1 MNGHNCKTASCGGV
15 IQDGYCDTCGNAPAV
30 EVKANVSSPNT
41 AAKPAPAA
49 VAASP
54 AVTNGAKCGDAACQ
68 GLYEDGYCNTCGNAA
83 TASPSSSAPAAQ
95 PGLSHRTGGTRASNK
110 TSGTA
115 LSGVTSAT
123 STRVSRGTR
132 VSSSQRQLG
141 LGLVAVPVI
150 PKSDPL
156 KALMAEAKVPAN
168 KRICGGYLK
177 SGDPCGNVLDKREKG
192 FCPKC
197 QTKYNFI
204 AGLDKG
210 ELVAGQYEVLG
221 CIAFGGMGWIYLAK
235 DVTLARYVVLKGLV
249 NQDDKA
255 LAEAAVAERQFLAEV
270 KHANIVG
277 VYTCV
282 QHANAKGSAA
292 YTVMEYVG
300 GRTLKSLRK
309 ERGPLPIAE
318 VAAYMHC
325 VLGAFAYMHRLG
337 LIYNDFKPDNV
348 MLEVDDIKV
357 IDLGGVTRA
366 TNTDGDIYSTVGYA
380 APELATKGPSP
391 ASDIYTLARTMAVL
405 CTEFKGFQTT
415 NEHKLL
421 TPDDEPVYAQYESFY
436 RFLLKATHEN
446 PNMRFQSA
454 DEMDEQLLGVMR
466 DAVAIDTGKA
476 CPGNSGRFGY
486 DRMLERDVAQ
496 QQVVDIAS
504 LPRLRMDTQDPAA
517 TIILNGMGGGSS
529 ADLKRQEGV
538 IVSALE
544 QYPDSH
550 EAKLALARNLIEQGQ
565 YDKGEA
571 TLKEIEAADAF
582 DWRVIWYRGVS
593 FLARS
598 QYDSAASAFDTCFD
612 EVPGELAPRLAL
624 AVVSELK
631 KSADDA
637 IHFYR
642 SVSRVDPGYATALF
656 GQARL
661 LAAQGKTNE
670 AVMALAMVPQ
680 TSSLYV
686 DAQKALAKT
695 LIQSGGSG
703 GGKQP
708 AADDLNKAAQTIE
721 ALVLTGI
728 EKLTMV
734 QELFTAAL
742 SYVTSK
748 QGALK
753 LLDKEVPEM
762 EVRTRLEAAYRDLA
776 RLAHDDGERI
786 RLVDLANQVRPR
798 TAF

>member
-30 EVKANVSSPNT
+30 EVKAAAHAASVST
-41 AAKPAPAA
+41 VAPPA
-49 VAASP
+49 VAVSNS
-54 AVTNGAKCGDAACQ
+54 VVNGAKCSDAACAGQ
-68 GLYEDGYCNTCGNAA
+68 YEDGFCNTCGNAA
-83 TASPSSSAPAAQ
+83 AVPSASSAASAAQ
-95 PGLSHRTGGTRASNK
+95 GAALSHRTGGSRISNK

-115 LSGVTSAT
+115 LSGVASAT

-309 ERGPLPIAE
+309 ERGPLPVSE
-318 VAAYMHC
+318 VLAYMHC
-325 VLGAFAYMHRLG
+325 VLGAFAYMHRIG

-366 TNTDGDIYSTVGYA
+366 SNTDGDIYSTVGYA

-405 CTEFKGFQTT
+405 CTEFKGFQNT

-421 TPDDEPVYAQYESFY
+421 TPSDEPVYAQYESFY

-466 DAVAIDTGKA
+466 DAVAIDAGKP
-476 CPGNSGRFGY
+476 CPGNSSRFGY
-486 DRMLERDVAQ
+486 DRLLEREAAQ
-496 QQVVDIAS
+496 QQVVDIHS

-517 TIILNGMGGGSS
+517 TIILNGMGGGTS

-550 EAKLALARNLIEQGQ
+550 EAKLALARNQIEQGQ
-565 YDKGEA
+565 FDKAEA
-571 TLKEIEAADAF
+571 ALKEIEAVDAF

-593 FLARS
+593 FLARG
-598 QYDSAASAFDTCFD
+598 QYDGAASAFDTCFD

-624 AVVSELK
+624 GVVSELK
-631 KSADDA
+631 KSVEDA

-642 SVSRVDPGYATALF
+642 SVSRVDAGYATALF

-670 AVMALAMVPQ
+670 AVVALAMVPQ

-686 DAQKALAKT
+686 DAQKALAKI
-695 LIQSGGSG
+695 LIGG

-708 AADDLNKAAQTIE
+708 AADDLNRAAQTIE

-728 EKLTMV
+728 EKLTML

-742 SYVTSK
+742 GYVTSK

-762 EVRTRLEAAYRDLA
+762 EVRTRLEAACRDLA
-776 RLAHDDGERI
+776 RLAHDEVERI

>member
-1 MNGHNCKTASCGGV
+1 MNGHKCTTSSCGGV
-15 IQDGYCDTCGNAPAV
+15 IQDGYCDTCGNAPVA
-30 EVKANVSSPNT
+30 EVKASTSS
-41 AAKPAPAA
+41 KPAPTA
-49 VAASP
+49 VASA
-54 AVTNGAKCGDAACQ
+54 AAAAIINGAKCGDAACQ

-83 TASPSSSAPAAQ
+83 TAAPSSTASPATPA
-95 PGLSHRTGGTRASNK
+95 GLSHRTGGSRISNK

-115 LSGVTSAT
+115 LSGVASAT

-132 VSSSQRQLG
+132 VSTSQRQLG

-235 DVTLARYVVLKGLV
+235 DITLARYVVLKGLV

-325 VLGAFAYMHRLG
+325 VLGAFGYMHRLG

-366 TNTDGDIYSTVGYA
+366 SNTDGDIYSTVGYA

-421 TPDDEPVYAQYESFY
+421 TPDEEPVYAQYESFY

-466 DAVAIDTGKA
+466 DAVAIDSGKA
-476 CPGNSGRFGY
+476 CPGKSNRFTH
-486 DRMLERDVAQ
+486 DRLNDRDVAQ
-496 QQVVDIAS
+496 QQVVDMGS
-504 LPRLRMDTQDPAA
+504 LPRLLLDTQDPAA
-517 TIILNGMGGGSS
+517 TIILNGLGGN
-529 ADLKRQEGV
+529 DLKRQEGV

-571 TLKEIEAADAF
+571 TLKEIEAIDAF

-593 FLARS
+593 FLARG
-598 QYDSAASAFDTCFD
+598 QYDNALSAFDTCFD

-670 AVMALAMVPQ
+670 AVVALAMVPQ

-695 LIQSGGSG
+695 LINGSG
-703 GGKQP
+703 NQKP

-776 RLAHDDGERI
+776 RLAHDEGERI

>member
-1 MNGHNCKTASCGGV
+1 MNGHKCTTSSCGGV
-15 IQDGYCDTCGNAPAV
+15 IQDGYCDTCGNAPVA
-30 EVKANVSSPNT
+30 EVKASTSS
-41 AAKPAPAA
+41 KPAPTA
-49 VAASP
+49 VASA
-54 AVTNGAKCGDAACQ
+54 AAAAIINGAKCGDAACQ

-83 TASPSSSAPAAQ
+83 TAAPSSTSAPA
-95 PGLSHRTGGTRASNK
+95 GLSHRTGGSRISNK

-115 LSGVTSAT
+115 LSGVASAT

-132 VSSSQRQLG
+132 VSTSQRQLG

-235 DVTLARYVVLKGLV
+235 DITLARYVVLKGLV

-325 VLGAFAYMHRLG
+325 VLGAFGYMHRLG

-366 TNTDGDIYSTVGYA
+366 SNTDGDIYSTVGYA

-421 TPDDEPVYAQYESFY
+421 TPDEEPVYAQYESFY

-466 DAVAIDTGKA
+466 DAVAIDSGKA
-476 CPGNSGRFGY
+476 CPGKSNRFTH
-486 DRMLERDVAQ
+486 DRLNDRDVAQ
-496 QQVVDIAS
+496 QQVVDMGS
-504 LPRLRMDTQDPAA
+504 LPRLLLDTQDPAA
-517 TIILNGMGGGSS
+517 TIILNGLGGN
-529 ADLKRQEGV
+529 DLKRQEGV

-571 TLKEIEAADAF
+571 TLKEIEAIDAF

-593 FLARS
+593 FLARG
-598 QYDSAASAFDTCFD
+598 QYDNALSAFDTCFD

-670 AVMALAMVPQ
+670 AVVALAMVPQ

-695 LIQSGGSG
+695 LINGSG
-703 GGKQP
+703 NQKP

-776 RLAHDDGERI
+776 RLAHDEGERI

>member
-1 MNGHNCKTASCGGV
+1 MNGQNCQASACGGV
-15 IQDGYCDTCGNAPAV
+15 IQDGYCDTCGNAPAAV
-30 EVKANVSSPNT
+30 TVAPAKT
-41 AAKPAPAA
+41 AAPTA
-49 VAASP
+49 VATSSAI
-54 AVTNGAKCGDAACQ
+54 VDGHKCSDSACAGQ
-68 GLYEDGYCNTCGNAA
+68 YEDGYCNTCGNAA
-83 TASPSSSAPAAQ
+83 VAIPAAGSNAANA
-95 PGLSHRTGGTRASNK
+95 GLSHRTGGSRISNK
-110 TSGTA
+110 TSGTM
-115 LSGVTSAT
+115 LSGVASPA

-141 LGLVAVPVI
+141 LGLISVPVI

-156 KALMAEAKVPAN
+156 KALMAEAKVPAA
-168 KRICGGYLK
+168 KRICAGYLK
-177 SGDPCGNVLDKREKG
+177 SGDACGNVLDKREKG

-235 DVTLARYVVLKGLV
+235 DITLARYVVLKGLV

-309 ERGPLPIAE
+309 ERGPLPVSE
-318 VAAYMHC
+318 VLAYMHC
-325 VLGAFAYMHRLG
+325 VLGAFAYMHRIG

-366 TNTDGDIYSTVGYA
+366 SSTDGDIYSTVGYA

-391 ASDIYTLARTMAVL
+391 ASDIYTLARTIAVL
-405 CTEFKGFQTT
+405 CTEFKGFQ
-415 NEHKLL
+415 NSHEHQLR
-421 TPDDEPVYAQYESFY
+421 TPDEEPVYAQYESFY
-436 RFLLKATHEN
+436 RFLAKATHEN

-466 DAVAIDTGKA
+466 DAVAIESGKA
-476 CPGNSGRFGY
+476 CPGNSTRFGY
-486 DRMLERDVAQ
+486 DRLVERDVLA

-517 TIILNGMGGGSS
+517 TIILNGMGGTTSI
-529 ADLKRQEGV
+529 DLKRQEGV
-538 IVSALE
+538 IESALE

-550 EAKLALARNLIEQGQ
+550 EAKLALARNLIEQGE
-565 YDKGEA
+565 YPRAEA
-571 TLKEIEAADAF
+571 TLKEVEAADGF

-593 FLARS
+593 LMAQG
-598 QYDSAASAFDTCFD
+598 QYDTAAGAFDTCFD
-612 EVPGELAPRLAL
+612 EVPGELAPRLAM
-624 AVVSELK
+624 AIVCELNK
-631 KSADDA
+631 RPDDA

-642 SVSRVDPGYATALF
+642 AVSRVDPGYATALF

-661 LAAQGKTNE
+661 LSSQGKVDE
-670 AVMALAMVPQ
+670 AVNALALVPQ

-686 DAQKALAKT
+686 DAQKALAKA
-695 LIQSGGSG
+695 LISEGNS
-703 GGKQP
+703 KQP
-708 AADDLNKAAQTIE
+708 GADDLNRAAQTIE
-721 ALVLTGI
+721 ALVLTGVDQ
-728 EKLTMV
+728 LTMV
-734 QELFTAAL
+734 KELFTAAL

-753 LLDKEVPEM
+753 LLDKEVKEV

-776 RLAHDDGERI
+776 RLAHDDAEKI

>member
-1 MNGHNCKTASCGGV
+1 MNGHNCTTASCTGV

-30 EVKANVSSPNT
+30 EIKATASSP
-41 AAKPAPAA
+41 APVAVASSAA
-49 VAASP
+49 V
-54 AVTNGAKCGDAACQ
+54 NGAKCGDTACQ

-83 TASPSSSAPAAQ
+83 TAAPAASASATAQ
-95 PGLSHRTGGTRASNK
+95 PGGLSHRTGGTRISNK

-115 LSGVTSAT
+115 LSGVASAT

-235 DVTLARYVVLKGLV
+235 DITLARYVVLKGLV

-325 VLGAFAYMHRLG
+325 VLGAFAYMHRIG

-366 TNTDGDIYSTVGYA
+366 SSTDGDIYSTVGYA

-405 CTEFKGFQTT
+405 CTEFKGFQNS

-421 TPDDEPVYAQYESFY
+421 TPSEEPVYAQYESFY

-466 DAVAIDTGKA
+466 DAVAIDSGKP
-476 CPGNSGRFGY
+476 CPGNSARFGY
-486 DRMLERDVAQ
+486 DRMLERDVEQ
-496 QQVVDIAS
+496 QQVVDIGS

-550 EAKLALARNLIEQGQ
+550 EARLALARNLIEQGQ
-565 YDKGEA
+565 FDKAEA
-571 TLKEIEAADAF
+571 TLKEIEAVDAF

-593 FLARS
+593 FLARG

-642 SVSRVDPGYATALF
+642 SVSRVDAGYATALF

-695 LIQSGGSG
+695 LIGG

-742 SYVTSK
+742 GYVTSK

-776 RLAHDDGERI
+776 RLAHDEGERI

>member
-1 MNGHNCKTASCGGV
+1 MTQHKCKATSCGGV
-15 IQDGYCDTCGNAPAV
+15 IQDGYCDTCGNAP
-30 EVKANVSSPNT
+30 EVAAT
-41 AAKPAPAA
+41 AAPVASVDAAP
-49 VAASP
+49 VATGIVS
-54 AVTNGAKCGDAACQ
+54 GAKCTDASCA
-68 GLYEDGYCNTCGNAA
+68 GLYEDGYCNTCGNA
-83 TASPSSSAPAAQ
+83 PSTSGVAVAPASAAVSAKPGN
-95 PGLSHRTGGTRASNK
+95 PGLSHRTGGSRSNK

-115 LSGVTSAT
+115 LSGVAAT
-123 STRVSRGTR
+123 TATRVSRGTR
-132 VSSSQRQLG
+132 VSSNHRQLG
-141 LGLVAVPVI
+141 LGLVTVPLI
-150 PKSDPL
+150 AKSDPL
-156 KALMAEAKVPAN
+156 KALMAEAKVPAA
-168 KRICGGYLK
+168 KRICAGYLK

-197 QTKYNFI
+197 QTKYNFV

-235 DVTLARYVVLKGLV
+235 DITLARYVVLKGLV

-309 ERGPLPIAE
+309 ERGPLPVAE
-318 VAAYMHC
+318 VLAYMHC
-325 VLGAFAYMHRLG
+325 VLGAFAYMHRVG

-366 TNTDGDIYSTVGYA
+366 NSDGDIYSTVGYA
-380 APELATKGPSP
+380 APELAVKGPSP

-405 CTEFKGFQTT
+405 CTEFKGFQNTH
-415 NEHKLL
+415 EHKLRGA
-421 TPDDEPVYAQYESFY
+421 DEEPVYVQYDSFY

-466 DAVAIDTGKA
+466 DAVAIDSGKP
-476 CPGNSGRFGY
+476 CPGNSTRFGH
-486 DRMLERDVAQ
+486 DTLSERDVSE
-496 QQVVDIAS
+496 QQVIDLRS

-517 TIILNGMGGGSS
+517 TMILNGMGG
-529 ADLKRQEGV
+529 ADLKRQQAV
-538 IVSALE
+538 IEQALE

-550 EAKLALARNLIEQGQ
+550 EAKLALARNQIAQAQ
-565 YDKGEA
+565 YAEGEA
-571 TLKEIEAADAF
+571 TLKEVEAADPF
-582 DWRVIWYRGVS
+582 DWRVIWYRGTS
-593 FLARS
+593 FMAQG
-598 QYDSAASAFDTCFD
+598 QYASAASAFDTCFD
-612 EVPGELAPRLAL
+612 EVPGELAPRLAMGI
-624 AVVSELK
+624 VNELNK
-631 KSADDA
+631 QADDA
-637 IHFYR
+637 VHYYR
-642 SVSRVDPGYATALF
+642 AVSQVDSGYTTALF

-661 LAAQGKTNE
+661 LSSQGKTDE
-670 AVMALAMVPQ
+670 AVEALSMVPP

-686 DAQKALAKT
+686 DAQKELALV
-695 LIQSGGSG
+695 LINGASNTSASGSD
-703 GGKQP
+703 
-708 AADDLNKAAQTIE
+708 ALNKAAQTIE
-721 ALVLTGI
+721 ALVLTGAD
-728 EKLTMV
+728 KLVMV
-734 QELFTAAL
+734 KELFVAAL
-742 SYVTSK
+742 EFVGSK
-748 QGALK
+748 KGALK
-753 LLDKEVPEM
+753 MLNKEVPEA

-776 RLAHDDGERI
+776 RLAHDEGERI

>member
-1 MNGHNCKTASCGGV
+1 VRCHCLVCDDEIFWSERTDKLYCTVACRSKAWSRADRAEKRGNTDSV
-15 IQDGYCDTCGNAPAV
+15 WEQIQDFLVGTDLPAIGYALEITHPAYHHRTMDVCFPEAGRRTKRAPDASGRVRLRSTPYFLVTPFEAPRVPVVGDYRLILFLQGGERRVTNQVIRVGGAFPSVRFYDDKGRYDIAGNLVQKQVRNPTPKGRSMRAPRHTTQQRARTESMDKENGMLPIDRELRVQIRRKTKQNAELSERIVELEKQLAAQAAHVRHTAPAQRQV
-30 EVKANVSSPNT
+30 EGRQ
-41 AAKPAPAA
+41 PAA
-49 VAASP
+49 S
-54 AVTNGAKCGDAACQ
+54 
-68 GLYEDGYCNTCGNAA
+68 
-83 TASPSSSAPAAQ
+83 
-95 PGLSHRTGGTRASNK
+95 R
-110 TSGTA
+110 
-115 LSGVTSAT
+115 SGVAEPQSGA
-123 STRVSRGTR
+123 RG
-132 VSSSQRQLG
+132 
-141 LGLVAVPVI
+141 P
-150 PKSDPL
+150 
-156 KALMAEAKVPAN
+156 
-168 KRICGGYLK
+168 
-177 SGDPCGNVLDKREKG
+177 
-192 FCPKC
+192 
-197 QTKYNFI
+197 
-204 AGLDKG
+204 
-210 ELVAGQYEVLG
+210 
-221 CIAFGGMGWIYLAK
+221 
-235 DVTLARYVVLKGLV
+235 
-249 NQDDKA
+249 
-255 LAEAAVAERQFLAEV
+255 
-270 KHANIVG
+270 
-277 VYTCV
+277 
-282 QHANAKGSAA
+282 SAA
-292 YTVMEYVG
+292 RSQDFAGVVE
-300 GRTLKSLRK
+300 SLRK

-325 VLGAFAYMHRLG
+325 VLGAFGYMHRLG

-366 TNTDGDIYSTVGYA
+366 SNTDGDIYSTVGYA

-421 TPDDEPVYAQYESFY
+421 TPDEEPVYAQYESFY

-466 DAVAIDTGKA
+466 DAVAIDSGKA

-496 QQVVDIAS
+496 QQVVDISS

-517 TIILNGMGGGSS
+517 AIILNSTGGGSS

-593 FLARS
+593 FLARG
-598 QYDSAASAFDTCFD
+598 QYDSALSAFDTCFD

-624 AVVSELK
+624 AVASELK

-695 LIQSGGSG
+695 LING
-703 GGKQP
+703 GGNQKP

-762 EVRTRLEAAYRDLA
+762 EVRTRLETAYRDLA

>member
-1 MNGHNCKTASCGGV
+1 MNGHNCQTASCGGV
-15 IQDGYCDTCGNAPAV
+15 IQDGYCDTCGNAPAAAAPV
-30 EVKANVSSPNT
+30 APAKT
-41 AAKPAPAA
+41 AAPNA
-49 VAASP
+49 VASAI
-54 AVTNGAKCGDAACQ
+54 VDGHKCSDSTCAGQ
-68 GLYEDGYCNTCGNAA
+68 YEDGYCNTCGNAA
-83 TASPSSSAPAAQ
+83 VATTAVNTNGGANA
-95 PGLSHRTGGTRASNK
+95 GLSHRTGGSRISNK
-110 TSGTA
+110 TSGTM
-115 LSGVTSAT
+115 LSGVASPA

-141 LGLVAVPVI
+141 LGLISVPVI

-156 KALMAEAKVPAN
+156 KALMAEAKVPAA
-168 KRICGGYLK
+168 KRICAGYLK

-309 ERGPLPIAE
+309 ERGPLPVSE
-318 VAAYMHC
+318 VLAYMHC
-325 VLGAFAYMHRLG
+325 VLGAFGYMHRIG

-366 TNTDGDIYSTVGYA
+366 TSTDGDIYSTVGYA

-405 CTEFKGFQTT
+405 CTEFKGFQSSH
-415 NEHKLL
+415 EHKLR
-421 TPDDEPVYAQYESFY
+421 TPDEEPVYAQYESFY
-436 RFLLKATHEN
+436 RFLAKATHEN

-466 DAVAIDTGKA
+466 DAVAIETGKA
-476 CPGNSGRFGY
+476 CAGNSTRFGY
-486 DRMLERDVAQ
+486 DRLVERDVLA

-517 TIILNGMGGGSS
+517 TIILNGMGGN
-529 ADLKRQEGV
+529 DLRRQEGV

-550 EAKLALARNLIEQGQ
+550 EGKLALARNLIEQGE
-565 YDKGEA
+565 YGRAEA
-571 TLKEIEAADAF
+571 TLKEVEAADGF

-593 FLARS
+593 FMAQG
-598 QYDSAASAFDTCFD
+598 QYDTAAGAFDTCFD
-612 EVPGELAPRLAL
+612 EVPGELAPRLAM
-624 AVVSELK
+624 AIVSELNK
-631 KSADDA
+631 RPDDA
-637 IHFYR
+637 VHFYR
-642 SVSRVDPGYATALF
+642 AVSRVDPGYATALF

-661 LAAQGKTNE
+661 LSAQGKVDE
-670 AVMALAMVPQ
+670 AVNALSLVPQ

-686 DAQKALAKT
+686 DAQKALAKA
-695 LIQSGGSG
+695 LISEGGSNKVPG
-703 GGKQP
+703 
-708 AADDLNKAAQTIE
+708 ADQLGRAAQTIE
-721 ALVLTGI
+721 ALVLTGVDQ
-728 EKLTMV
+728 LNMV

-742 SYVTSK
+742 AFVTSGK
-748 QGALK
+748 GTLK
-753 LLDKEVPEM
+753 LLDKEVKEV
-762 EVRTRLEAAYRDLA
+762 EVRLRLEAAYRDLA
-776 RLAHDDGERI
+776 RLAHDDAEKI

>member
-1 MNGHNCKTASCGGV
+1 MNGHKCTTASCGGV
-15 IQDGYCDTCGNAPAV
+15 IQDGYCDTCGNAPVA
-30 EVKANVSSPNT
+30 EVKASTSSK
-41 AAKPAPAA
+41 AAPTA
-49 VAASP
+49 VASSA
-54 AVTNGAKCGDAACQ
+54 AAAIVNGAKCGDAACQ
-68 GLYEDGYCNTCGNAA
+68 GLYEDGFCNTCGNAA
-83 TASPSSSAPAAQ
+83 TAAPSSTASAVTPA
-95 PGLSHRTGGTRASNK
+95 GLSHRTGGSRISNK

-115 LSGVTSAT
+115 LSGVASAT
-123 STRVSRGTR
+123 STRVSRGSR
-132 VSSSQRQLG
+132 VSTSQRQLG
-141 LGLVAVPVI
+141 LGLVTVPVI

-235 DVTLARYVVLKGLV
+235 DVTLSRYVVLKGLV

-309 ERGPLPIAE
+309 ERGPLPVSE
-318 VAAYMHC
+318 VLAYMHC
-325 VLGAFAYMHRLG
+325 VLGAFGYMHRIG

-366 TNTDGDIYSTVGYA
+366 TSTDGDIYSTVGYA

-405 CTEFKGFQTT
+405 CTEFKGFQ
-415 NEHKLL
+415 NSHEHKLR
-421 TPDDEPVYAQYESFY
+421 TPDEEPVYAQYESFY

-466 DAVAIDTGKA
+466 DAVAIDSGKP
-476 CPGNSGRFGY
+476 CPGNSSRFGY
-486 DRMLERDVAQ
+486 DRLSERDVAQ
-496 QQVVDIAS
+496 QQVVDIGS
-504 LPRLRMDTQDPAA
+504 LPRLRLDTQDPAA
-517 TIILNGMGGGSS
+517 AIILNGQGGS
-529 ADLKRQEGV
+529 DLKRQEGV
-538 IVSALE
+538 IMSALE

-550 EAKLALARNLIEQGQ
+550 EAKLALARNLIEQEQ
-565 YDKGEA
+565 FDRAEE
-571 TLKEIEAADAF
+571 TLKEIEAVDAF

-593 FLARS
+593 FMARE
-598 QYDSAASAFDTCFD
+598 QYDNAASAFDTCFD

-624 AVVSELK
+624 AIVSELK
-631 KSADDA
+631 KSSDDA

-642 SVSRVDPGYATALF
+642 SVSRVDAGYATALF

-670 AVMALAMVPQ
+670 AVAALAMVPQ
-680 TSSLYV
+680 TSNLYV

-695 LIQSGGSG
+695 LIYSGGNSANQ
-703 GGKQP
+703 KP

-721 ALVLTGI
+721 ALVLTGV

-742 SYVTSK
+742 SFVTSK

-776 RLAHDDGERI
+776 RLAHDEGERI